1 MTDFHTI
8 EAKGIHVTLD
18 LRAGHVRELI
28 IERDGRTI
36 RPLHTAPWV
45 DDPAITEDQTIAP
58 NLKYLSG
65 DFFCAPFGTSDI
77 DETWQHG
84 WPGNSR
90 WQHVETTRLPDGVS
104 ARYRLE
110 RTVLGATVEK
120 TFSLRDGHPFLY
132 ETHAFIGGSG
142 AVPVANHAMT
152 RFPAGGRLSF
162 SKKSRA
168 ETPTGAPEPDPK
180 LGRSRLAYP
189 ARSGDPKHLPMADG
203 TIADITRYPFADRH
217 EDFVTL
223 VEDRANRF
231 GWLAA
236 LRPDSRDMF
245 LTLKNPADYP
255 VTFLWFS
262 NGGRDYAPWNSR
274 HTGVLGMEEGRAFM
288 GSGHKASIGP
298 NPMSDTGTPTAL
310 SLAPGGRAEVRNV
323 IGGLPVAN
331 GDDPAAEILPGD
343 GRLSVRLESGTSLDL
358 PFDSGFLDRR

>member
-8 EAKGIHVTLD
+8 EAKGIRVTLD
-18 LRAGHVRELI
+18 LRAGHVRELV

-36 RPLHTAPWV
+36 TPLHTAPWV
-45 DDPAITEDQTIAP
+45 DDHAIIDNETIPA
-58 NLKYLSG
+58 NLRFLSG
-65 DFFCAPFGTSDI
+65 DFFCAPFGTSDV
-77 DETWQHG
+77 DPAPQHG
-84 WPGNSR
+84 WTGNSR
-90 WQHVETTRLPDGVS
+90 WQHVETTALPDGVS

-110 RTVLGATVEK
+110 RKVLGATVEK
-120 TFSLRDGHPFLY
+120 TFTLRNGHPFLY

-142 AVPVANHAMT
+142 AIPVANHAMT

-168 ETPTGAPEPDPK
+168 ETPDGAPEPDPK

-189 ARSGDPKHLPMADG
+189 ARSNDPRHLPMADG
-203 TIADITRYPFADRH
+203 SIADITRYPLAERH
-217 EDFVTL
+217 EEFVTL
-223 VEDRANRF
+223 VEDKANRF

-274 HTGVLGMEEGRAFM
+274 HIGVLGMEEGRAYM
-288 GSGHKASIGP
+288 GHGHKASIAP
-298 NPMSDTGTPTAL
+298 NPLSESGARTAL
-310 SLAPGGRAEVRNV
+310 VLVPDGRAEVRNA

-331 GDDPAAEILPGD
+331 GGDPAAEIVPGS
-343 GRLSVRLESGTSLDL
+343 GLLSIRLESGGSIDV
-358 PFDSGFLDRR
+358 PFDTGFLSR